1 MWQLHKMQL
10 SALHEKRK
18 NKDKYMKH
26 KIKKEAEKYKMRRKL
41 KDTSS
46 TAEELTK
53 VVLRPC
59 LKLSSDSVML

>member
-26 KIKKEAEKYKMRRKL
+26 KIKKEAEKYKMRSRMK
-41 KDTSS
+41 T
-46 TAEELTK
+46 
-53 VVLRPC
+53 
-59 LKLSSDSVML
+59 M